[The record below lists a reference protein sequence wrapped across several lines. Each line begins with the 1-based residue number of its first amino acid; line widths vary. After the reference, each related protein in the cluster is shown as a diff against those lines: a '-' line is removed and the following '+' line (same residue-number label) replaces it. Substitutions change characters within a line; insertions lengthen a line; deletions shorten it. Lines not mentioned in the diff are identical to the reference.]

1 MNIIR
6 EKRLA
11 LGMTQKQ
18 LAGIIGCSGRAI
30 SDWGRNSK
38 RPKEIY
44 LAKLADALECNPAE
58 LPQMYRHASD
68 TETERERLSREKAM
82 PYKERRL
89 ALGLTQKE
97 LAQKAGVSRRS
108 IIDMECGSHIPFWET
123 LQKIRRALG
132 MPEERYFTIE
142 ERNRIFAELQ
152 QQGIINWVIRKNKR
166 ILWDCR
172 SDMDDL
178 YQTLVLCAIRA
189 IDRYD
194 PGKGASVKTFTV
206 CQLKGA
212 VKRWAASHRKHGIT
226 GKLPFPF
233 QVVSLDA
240 MMEAGFDIPG

>member
-18 LAGIIGCSGRAI
+18 LAGIIGCSADVVGRWERDECRLSALYQI
-30 SDWGRNSK
+30 R
-38 RPKEIY
+38 I
-44 LAKLADALECNPAE
+44 ADTLGCSPAE
-58 LPQMYRHASD
+58 LSLVCRHASD
-68 TETERERLSREKAM
+68 TETEQERLNREKAM
-82 PYKERRL
+82 PYKEQRL

-97 LAQKAGVSRRS
+97 LAQKAGVSRRT
-108 IIDMECGSHIPFWET
+108 IIDMECGSHTPFWET
-123 LQKIRRALG
+123 RQKVRRALG

-142 ERNRIFAELQ
+142 ERNRIFAKLQ
-152 QQGIINWVIRKNKR
+152 QQGVINWVIGKNKR

-178 YQTLVLCAIRA
+178 YQTLVLHTIRA

-206 CQLKGA
+206 CQLEGA

-226 GKLPFPF
+226 GKSPFPF
-233 QVVSLDA
+233 RVVSLNA